1 MASCSPRVVADLD
14 MMLPL
19 RTADSLMIYEA
30 ADSMPAGAVKIGT
43 VKAVDG
49 MTLSKNC
56 QYRQML
62 SLVADKTMTCGG
74 NVLRIDKQRKPDRIS
89 TCHRIRGTMFLLPES
104 QVTQSAAT
112 AIEKQDSRRD
122 KELLA
127 QMIIIC
133 YICPRKC
140 ILTD

>member
-1 MASCSPRVVADLD
+1 MTNCIDKKQTMKRINDIIAMVGQVVMASCSPRVVADLD
-14 MMLPL
+14 MMLPP

-74 NVLRIDKQRKPDRIS
+74 NVLRIDKQRKTFTVLDAAKMILNS
-89 TCHRIRGTMFLLPES
+89 LLY
-104 QVTQSAAT
+104 
-112 AIEKQDSRRD
+112 K
-122 KELLA
+122 
-127 QMIIIC
+127 
-133 YICPRKC
+133 
-140 ILTD
+140 